1 MKYFRYF
8 LICVTISFINIRL
21 YYNDSN
27 KYLRESLFQEKLI
40 FLQRKYNREI
50 MLLNTSLALTSQNTS
65 TKFLHERP
73 HIESLNIT
81 RKVDEINV
89 SYIEYEKLN
98 MNETYKTEHEKISIY
113 SEIEN
118 TESNVYGLT
127 KQYQILSNYL
137 KSMYEKG
144 FSKRER
150 NIVIIIIE
158 RNRTLEFDILRSLI
172 RSKKSCNSL
181 YKIVHVEQSKNCLFN
196 RGLLANVGFE
206 KAYDTWNDIE
216 RIVVHDTD
224 MFPES
229 TMCYNEPY
237 HAPVIHYATRV
248 SQFNDKLPYKTYFG
262 GVIGFIP
269 SVYKKINGFSN
280 SFWGWGGEDDDIYN
294 RVVNTGFNVFSSTSG
309 RFLSTCHDRDKSNV
323 NRNVEVLNNGSRT
336 NDGLSNL
343 NDIVSP
349 IVTKLSEDEVH
360 IVVNV
365 NSTFCKIPTPPPP
378 PQFRPYYSSNQN
390 MYNSYNYKSSYS
402 NSNYK
407 KDTTYT
413 DTYKNSYK
421 TSDYSYKKDTNP
433 TNSYKYERNLYGSN
447 LITTPK
453 TKESLNKFS
462 KYKEQTNKIYT
473 PSEKIKKESK
483 KTLGIF

>member
-1 MKYFRYF
+1 MKYFRYL
-8 LICVTISFINIRL
+8 LICVSISFINISL

-27 KYLRESLFQEKLI
+27 KYLRESLFQKKLI
-40 FLQRKYNREI
+40 LLQRKYNYEI
-50 MLLNTSLALTSQNTS
+50 MLNTSLALTNYNTS
-65 TKFLHERP
+65 AGAFHKKSQFFNLTEKINE
-73 HIESLNIT
+73 
-81 RKVDEINV
+81 KNV
-89 SYIEYEKLN
+89 SYIEYKKLN
-98 MNETYKTEHEKISIY
+98 MNETYKAEHEKISIY
-113 SEIEN
+113 SETEY

-137 KSMYEKG
+137 ENIYKKN
-144 FSKRER
+144 FRKKER
-150 NIVIIIIE
+150 NIIIIVIE

-172 RSKKSCNSL
+172 KSKENCGSL

-196 RGLLANVGFE
+196 RGLLANVGFS
-206 KAYDTWNDIE
+206 KAYNIWNNIE

-323 NRNVEVLNNGSRT
+323 NRNIEVLNNGSRK

-343 NDIVSP
+343 NDIVNP

-360 IVVNV
+360 IVVNM
-365 NSTFCKIPTPPPP
+365 NSTFCKISAPPSP
-378 PQFRPYYSSNQN
+378 PQFRSYYATSNQN
-390 MYNSYNYKSSYS
+390 ILSK
-402 NSNYK
+402 
-407 KDTTYT
+407 
-413 DTYKNSYK
+413 
-421 TSDYSYKKDTNP
+421 YSYGNRLLSYEKNTKP
-433 TNSYKYERNLYGSN
+433 TNTYKYENKLDNSKRV
-447 LITTPK
+447 TTPN
-453 TKESLNKFS
+453 TKESFNTIS
-462 KYKEQTNKIYT
+462 KYKDKTAKIYT
-473 PSEKIKKESK
+473 PFEKIKKISK
-483 KTLGIF
+483 KPLGIF